1 MDFGLSDE
9 QRLLQDT
16 FRNYLADHVPIT
28 RVRKIATG
36 DGTDVRA
43 LWSSL
48 AELGAA
54 GILIPEEHGGSGLGH
69 LDAALVAEELG
80 RAVTPAPFVASAVL
94 APVALR
100 EAGTPEQQKEWLPKL
115 ATGDVLVA
123 AALTECYSRR
133 EGAEVRLEGGKLVG
147 KALMVLGLPGADLAL
162 IAAGADDLAL
172 VATDAPG
179 VEVEALSTIDRTRRL
194 AELRL
199 ESVEPAALLGG
210 PGGAARALDR
220 VLDAGHAVLAA
231 DTLGACQ
238 SMLDQ
243 AVEYAKQRSQFG
255 RVIASFQAVKH
266 MCAEMAAELEPAR
279 SLVWYAA
286 HAIETVP
293 EDAAV
298 AVAHAKAHMAEVG
311 ENLADLATQVHG
323 GIGFTDDQNLHF
335 WFKRIGLN
343 RQLLGGPGVLRER
356 AAQLQG
362 YTTAGQA

>member
-16 FRNYLADHVPIT
+16 FRNYLADNIPIT
-28 RVRKIATG
+28 RVREVAIG
-36 DGTDVRA
+36 DGAEVRT

-54 GILIPEEHGGSGLGH
+54 GILIPEEHGGSALSH

-80 RAVTPAPFVASAVL
+80 GAVTPVPFVASAVL

-100 EAGTPEQQKEWLPKL
+100 EAGTPEQQKEWLPRL
-115 ATGDVLVA
+115 ATGDLQVA
-123 AALTECYSRR
+123 AALTETYSRR

-147 KALMVLGLPGADLAL
+147 RALMALGLPGADLVL
-162 IAAGADDLAL
+162 IAAGTDDLAL

-179 VEVEALSTIDRTRRL
+179 LQIEALSTIDRTRRL

-210 PGGAARALDR
+210 PGGATRALDR
-220 VLDAGHAVLAA
+220 VLDAGRAVLAA

-266 MCAEMAAELEPAR
+266 LCAEMTSELEPAR

-286 HAIETVP
+286 HAIEADP
-293 EDAAV
+293 DDAPV

-311 ENLADLATQVHG
+311 ERLADLATQVHG

-343 RQLLGGPGVLRER
+343 RQLLGGPGALRER

-362 YTTAGQA
+362 YAGTRS

>member
-28 RVRKIATG
+28 RVREIATG
-36 DGTDVRA
+36 DAAEARA
-43 LWSSL
+43 LWSGLS
-48 AELGAA
+48 ELGAA

-69 LDAALVAEELG
+69 LDAALVSEELG

-94 APVALR
+94 APFALR

-115 ATGDVLVA
+115 ATGDLQIA
-123 AALTECYSRR
+123 AALTESYSRR
-133 EGAEVRLEGGKLVG
+133 EGAEVRLDGGKLIG
-147 KALMVLGLPGADLAL
+147 KALMVLGLPGADLVL
-162 IAAGADDLAL
+162 LAAGERELAL
-172 VATDAPG
+172 VSTDAPG
-179 VEVEALSTIDRTRRL
+179 LEIEALSTIDRTRRL

-210 PGGAARALDR
+210 PGGAARVLDR
-220 VLDAGHAVLAA
+220 VLDAGRAALAA

-286 HAIETVP
+286 HAI
-293 EDAAV
+293 DAIPHDAPV
-298 AVAHAKAHMAEVG
+298 AVAHAKAHMAEVA

-343 RQLLGGPGVLRER
+343 RQLLGGPNVLRER
-356 AAQLQG
+356 LAQLQG
-362 YTTAGQA
+362 YTGAP